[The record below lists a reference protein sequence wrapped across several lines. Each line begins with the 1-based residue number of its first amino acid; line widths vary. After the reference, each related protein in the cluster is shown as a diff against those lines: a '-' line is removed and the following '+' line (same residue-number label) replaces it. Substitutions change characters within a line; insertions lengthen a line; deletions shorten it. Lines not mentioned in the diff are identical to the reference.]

1 MRERLQIV
9 PCVDFV
15 RRLEDCYHPRMF
27 DAEGNEIFA
36 ASVEEEVA
44 YNDTEKSEVVQKLAR
59 LFELARRK
67 ALDVVKKLSTAEK
80 ILDRI

>member
-1 MRERLQIV
+1 
-9 PCVDFV
+9 
-15 RRLEDCYHPRMF
+15 MF
-27 DAEGNEIFA
+27 DAEENEIFA
-36 ASVEEEVA
+36 ASAEEEVV
-44 YNDTEKSEVVQKLAR
+44 YNDTEKSELVQKLAR

>member
-9 PCVDFV
+9 TCVDIV
-15 RRLEDCYHPRMF
+15 RRLEDCYYLTMF
-27 DAEGNEIFA
+27 DAEGNEIFT
-36 ASVEEEVA
+36 ASAEEEVV
-44 YNDTEKSEVVQKLAR
+44 YDDTEKSEFVQKLAR